1 MTTVLKVEGLTV
13 YRENY
18 AAVQSVSFSVEAG
31 TDTALVGPNGGGKST
46 LVQAILGILPRKI
59 GTIQIL
65 NQRLT
70 SFFENDNHYLQKKE
84 MSSDPSL
91 TVTRESINATQGC
104 GELNS

>member
-70 SFFENDNHYLQKKE
+70 SAGRL
-84 MSSDPSL
+84 PSK
-91 TVTRESINATQGC
+91 VRQQIA
-104 GELNS
+104 